1 MSELGKSEQ
10 GMSETGSS
18 EMARP
23 LPWLMPR
30 WRELCRLADSG
41 RLPHALLF
49 SGSYGLGKQSLAEA
63 LVARTLCTDPGEFA
77 CGQCHGCRMLASGYH
92 PDLLRISPEEG
103 KRQIRIDSIREVNE
117 VVSQTAQQGGHRVIV
132 LSPAEAMN
140 VAASNALL
148 KSLEEPGE
156 KTLFVLLSDIPS
168 RLLPTI
174 LSRCQHWALALP
186 EAAACLP
193 WLSEQLGSEE
203 EAKFWWRVA
212 GGLPLRALELAEPS
226 ARALRQQ
233 LHDTFDALVRGAE
246 PVDGAARL
254 DRQSI
259 DAILWY
265 GIAWLEDL
273 IRLGLSGDAER
284 VRNPDLIPLN
294 RQAVKNGRL
303 RDWFRLLDYAREQ
316 RRLLAAGGNPNPQ
329 LVLEA
334 WLIRWSALLRS

>member
-1 MSELGKSEQ
+1 MVHDSSHSAEAEQ
-10 GMSETGSS
+10 D
-18 EMARP
+18 AALPPVRP

-30 WRELCRLADSG
+30 WRELCRLIDSG

-49 SGSYGLGKQSLAEA
+49 SGPHGIGKQSLAEA
-63 LVARTLCTDPGEFA
+63 LVARTLCAAPDEFA
-77 CGQCHGCRMLASGYH
+77 CGRCHACQMLASGYH
-92 PDLLRISPEEG
+92 PDLLRISLEEG
-103 KRQIRIDSIREVNE
+103 KRQIRIDTIRQASD

-132 LSPAEAMN
+132 ISPAEAMN

-156 KTLFVLLSDIPS
+156 KTLFMLLSDVPS

-174 LSRCQHWALALP
+174 RSRCQHWTLSLP
-186 EAAACLP
+186 APADCVP
-193 WLSEQLGSEE
+193 WLSEQLDGDE
-203 EAKFWWRVA
+203 EAQFWLRVA
-212 GGLPLRALELAEPS
+212 GGLPLRAVELAAPG

-233 LHDTFDALVRGAE
+233 LHDIFDALVRGAE
-246 PVDGAARL
+246 PLDSAARL

-265 GIAWLEDL
+265 GIAWLEDV
-273 IRLGLSGDAER
+273 IRLGLSGDEYR
-284 VRNPDLIPLN
+284 VCNADLLPLY
-294 RQAVKNGRL
+294 RQAVKNGRV
-303 RDWFRLLDYAREQ
+303 RDWYRLLDYAREQ
-316 RRLLAAGGNPNPQ
+316 RRLLAVGGNPNSQ